1 MKKEYTK
8 PTIRSHELRCS
19 SMIAQSLQTKT
30 IQVMRRG
37 SGSDSSSSSDFN
49 GDDSGMGAYDMPE
62 YAD

>member
-30 IQVMRRG
+30 LQVMRRG
-37 SGSDSSSSSDFN
+37 SGSDSSSDFN
-49 GDDSGMGAYDMPE
+49 GDDSGMDAYDMPE

>member
-19 SMIAQSLQTKT
+19 SMIAQSPGLESRTLQF
-30 IQVMRRG
+30 MRRG
-37 SGSDSSSSSDFN
+37 SGSDSSSDFN
-49 GDDSGMGAYDMPE
+49 GDDSGMDAYDMPE